1 MFRSVHCELRG
12 SPWLHSFRFTV
23 CKSAN
28 PPALRETCSQEPP
41 SPTQAAAPAEARSF
55 PDPVRSFLCPQTM
68 LLRHPHAAPS
78 NALQRKMAEEKE
90 PASETAR
97 RGQLR
102 SAAESEEAGTSGWRL
117 ADWQT
122 GLPEEPPSPVPSPHH
137 CNRRT
142 QGQTPRASA
151 VWLTLESNRK
161 ALTPC
166 VRCGWPAFVLV
177 LHALASH
184 LPIFLIRLF
193 TGFL

>member
-1 MFRSVHCELRG
+1 MRNEVSEPLCFVPCTTSCGALPGSTPSDLQCVNQQTPRSSGDMFPRAAPR
-12 SPWLHSFRFTV
+12 
-23 CKSAN
+23 
-28 PPALRETCSQEPP
+28 
-41 SPTQAAAPAEARSF
+41 TQAAAPAEARSF
-55 PDPVRSFLCPQTM
+55 PDPVRSFLCLQTM

-142 QGQTPRASA
+142 QGQTPEGFGSVADFKEQQKSVNPLCALRLACICPC
-151 VWLTLESNRK
+151 LTR
-161 ALTPC
+161 P
-166 VRCGWPAFVLV
+166 G
-177 LHALASH
+177 
-184 LPIFLIRLF
+184 
-193 TGFL
+193 